1 MREVVLTYE
10 DEMGGEERGTME
22 EGREGAAGALRARRF
37 RAMLDRR
44 KTHVAFLRICRREI
58 RPTRAVVSSC
68 SRSRS
73 RSEHFGL
80 HVTRRKLDPR
90 MTVQRREK

>member
-1 MREVVLTYE
+1 MMREVVLTYE

-44 KTHVAFLRICRREI
+44 KTRCIEYVEER
-58 RPTRAVVSSC
+58 
-68 SRSRS
+68 
-73 RSEHFGL
+73 
-80 HVTRRKLDPR
+80 
-90 MTVQRREK
+90 

>member
-1 MREVVLTYE
+1 
-10 DEMGGEERGTME
+10 ME

-73 RSEHFGL
+73 RSSRCSRRGRDSL
-80 HVTRRKLDPR
+80 ARRRASPSTRRR
-90 MTVQRREK
+90 IFSEFNSREWMRESTV